1 MRSFIKT
8 ELLLAATALAVAAC
22 GGGNSGDGQ
31 PAPPANTAPT
41 VSAIGDQ
48 SIGQD
53 TSAAGLA
60 FAIGDAETDAGSL
73 QVTATSS
80 DTSLLPASNVV
91 LGGSGANRTLT
102 LTPAESAT
110 GSATVAVTVTDP
122 QGQSATRN
130 FQLTVNAV
138 LVSFT
143 GWTTDTFAV
152 VEDEVSRPMLGFTL
166 NNDADDNDA
175 AFTALLQ

>member
-8 ELLLAATALAVAAC
+8 ELLLAATALVVAAC
-22 GGGNSGDGQ
+22 GGGGGYGDG
-31 PAPPANTAPT
+31 PGMPANTAPT

-48 SIGQD
+48 SIVQD
-53 TSAAGLA
+53 TSVSGLA
-60 FAIGDAETDAGSL
+60 VAIGDAESDAGAL
-73 QVTATSS
+73 RVTATSS
-80 DTSLLPASNVV
+80 DTSLLPESNVV

-102 LTPAESAT
+102 LTPAESAA

-122 QGQSATRN
+122 QGQSTTRN
-130 FQLTVNAV
+130 FRLTVNAV

-152 VEDEVSRPMLGFTL
+152 AENEASRAMLGFTL
-166 NNDADDNDA
+166 NNDADDNEA
-175 AFTALLQ
+175 AFSALLQ